1 MFFPTGCCSFFNI
14 YILHIVYR
22 LNIRHLSDV
31 LRFFVVERHRHTG
44 LGLRGL
50 QLVSR
55 FFCNPF
61 FVGTS
66 SKGRIWFHLCTWFWL
81 MSQWE
86 HIKLMSLGWPEGQ
99 KVQQE
104 GLDKLT
110 NTYLLSY
117 VIHPPLQ
124 FRRLML
130 VDLLLPKLIYCLV
143 ESAEHILVGTWISVI
158 CLDSF
163 CWMSKTQ
170 DHVLRVCTEG
180 KKGLR
185 KAWGRWDWDFQTG
198 WLVVCSWWSCIILY
212 QCNRLVGRCLY
223 GHWGMSDLWI
233 NVNGSVTRAS
243 PMEVVKLL
251 KWR

>member
-1 MFFPTGCCSFFNI
+1 MRLATGVEIFVALQAAFRRNFFQRKDLIPP
-14 YILHIVYR
+14 LHV
-22 LNIRHLSDV
+22 NFDWWVSESTSNWCLSVD
-31 LRFFVVERHRHTG
+31 
-44 LGLRGL
+44 LRG
-50 QLVSR
+50 
-55 FFCNPF
+55 
-61 FVGTS
+61 TS
-66 SKGRIWFHLCTWFWL
+66 PTRSCKQI
-81 MSQWE
+81 
-86 HIKLMSLGWPEGQ
+86 
-99 KVQQE
+99 
-104 GLDKLT
+104 T
-110 NTYLLSY
+110 NTSLLSY

-124 FRRLML
+124 FSRLML

-198 WLVVCSWWSCIILY
+198 WLVVCSWWSCMILY

-243 PMEVVKLL
+243 RMEVVKLL
-251 KWR
+251 KWQ